1 MLIIKNPQFFTCL
14 YETSSKWPSQN
25 LVILLDSHAIW
36 AEIVYFPSMVHF
48 MGCVIFFVTVF
59 RTLPFARS
67 FWKWLFYFINRLMVG
82 FIWLCSTWKWSLQRN
97 SMMSSSSSLLLSVIM
112 DVTISRNNFS
122 LEFSRHVLCMKIGA
136 TQYAKLDLN
145 ENEI

>member
-1 MLIIKNPQFFTCL
+1 MTITWVGLL
-14 YETSSKWPSQN
+14 ESQGN
-25 LVILLDSHAIW
+25 LATI
-36 AEIVYFPSMVHF
+36 VHF
-48 MGCVIFFVTVF
+48 LSVVHFLGCVIFFVTVS
-59 RTLPFARS
+59 RTLLFARS

-136 TQYAKLDLN
+136 TQYNKLDLN
-145 ENEI
+145 ETRIKKLKKTSFSFHLLMNE